1 MSLVSFLADVVLAA
15 RTAIDNSLP
24 STIRTERL
32 AKRWEKETEKQELGD
47 TPEHAH
53 LFGAKNRGVV
63 HDKKNGQLY
72 YKRDGNWAKGNEPWD
87 TSSLSN
93 TKLTPDEK
101 ERHTSLFA
109 KFLHKH
115 GKEIAAH
122 KNQLGK

>member
-1 MSLVSFLADVVLAA
+1 MSLVNFLADVVLAA

-32 AKRWEKETEKQELGD
+32 AKRWEREEKKQELGD

-53 LFGAKNRGVV
+53 LFGVKNRGVV
-63 HDKKNGQLY
+63 HDQKNGQLY
-72 YKRDGNWAKGNEPWD
+72 YKRDGNWTTGNEPWD

-93 TKLTPDEK
+93 MKLTPEEK
-101 ERHTSLFA
+101 NLHTSLFA
-109 KFLHKH
+109 KFLHRH
-115 GKEIAAH
+115 GREIAHH